1 MNFIIILT
9 LFLTYMI
16 KLRSSS
22 NLRINYHLFQ
32 KFKLLRNDKNNHLTI
47 ILKNF
52 HTQKNVGLLLQN
64 EIIYGFNVHEREDHG
79 DNPDNQYDCEKAL
92 KNSYI
97 CISNTDAYNLKI
109 FL

>member
-1 MNFIIILT
+1 
-9 LFLTYMI
+9 MI
-16 KLRSSS
+16 KLSLRSSS
-22 NLRINYHLFQ
+22 DLRINYHLFQ

-47 ILKNF
+47 ILRNF
-52 HTQKNVGLLLQN
+52 HIQKNVGLLLQN
-64 EIIYGFNVHEREDHG
+64 EIIYGFNTHEREDHV